1 MEFERLSSLIVFNV
15 LYMPFRALTP
25 QCVDFTKAA
34 YWPEADICADRVFVA
49 GGSSIALASS
59 IASALF
65 PTDFIGIFVFT
76 LEALYQPI
84 DDM

>member
-1 MEFERLSSLIVFNV
+1 MELERLSSLIVFNV
-15 LYMPFRALTP
+15 LYNAVSCADPSVSRLTK
-25 QCVDFTKAA
+25 VA
-34 YWPEADICADRVFVA
+34 YRPEADICADRVFVA

-59 IASALF
+59 VASALF
-65 PTDFIGIFVFT
+65 PTDSVGIFVFT